1 MRMHDFLMSKWAYL
15 ILMFIGGF
23 VIVYNDRLA
32 FDFSDILG
40 GIFYLIALVVII
52 WQGWTAKKS
61 SKK

>member
-1 MRMHDFLMSKWAYL
+1 MRMHDFLMSKWAWL
-15 ILMFIGGF
+15 IPMFIGGF
-23 VIVYNDRLA
+23 AIVYNDRLA

-40 GIFYLIALVVII
+40 GIFYLFALVVII

>member
-1 MRMHDFLMSKWAYL
+1 MSKWAWL
-15 ILMFIGGF
+15 IPIFIGGF
-23 VIVYNDRLA
+23 AIVYNDRLA

-40 GIFYLIALVVII
+40 GIFYLFALVVII